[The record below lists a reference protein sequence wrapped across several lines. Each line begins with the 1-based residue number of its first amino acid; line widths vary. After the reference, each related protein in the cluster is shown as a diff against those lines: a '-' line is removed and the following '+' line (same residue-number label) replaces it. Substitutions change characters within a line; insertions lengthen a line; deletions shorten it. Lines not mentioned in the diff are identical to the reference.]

1 MRARILVVDD
11 EEDLCRLFTERLRPE
26 GFQVTTARSAREA
39 MALLEQE
46 PRDLIVLD
54 LDMPGMDGL
63 ESLRRIR
70 ERAWEV
76 KVVVLT
82 AYGTAQRVREVMA
95 LGVREF
101 IGKPF
106 DLDRLLRIV
115 AEEVGGRLSRLAG

>member
-11 EEDLCRLFTERLRPE
+11 EEDLCRLFTERLRLE

-39 MALLEQE
+39 LALLEQE

-70 ERAWEV
+70 ERAWGV

-115 AEEVGGRLSRLAG
+115 AEEVGGRLLRLVG